1 MVGQGLRTRAA
12 QKRQDAQTPLNGRCR
27 GRRSSG
33 GRVPCTL
40 STKNATKKLGNVK
53 KLECPTCREVTEVK
67 RGKAANLLKN
77 FSLLC

>member
-1 MVGQGLRTRAA
+1 M
-12 QKRQDAQTPLNGRCR
+12 P
-27 GRRSSG
+27 
-33 GRVPCTL
+33 
-40 STKNATKKLGNVK
+40 TKKATKKLNKHKKTRAADGPTTAKGNVK

>member
-1 MVGQGLRTRAA
+1 MEVYAEDESELHVPRILQCGHSACQGCYARLLRPITA
-12 QKRQDAQTPLNGRCR
+12 Q
-27 GRRSSG
+27 
-33 GRVPCTL
+33 
-40 STKNATKKLGNVK
+40 GNVK